1 MDLLKLKLFGV
12 LVLTL
17 ICNPEGKGQTQE
29 TKNQGIAALTQGMEK
44 MPGFID
50 LYWDDPNG
58 KIWMAIPEGGSE
70 MLYYPSLAAGLGSND
85 IGLDRGRISGAHV
98 VNFIPAGEKLLLQ
111 SNNFKYRASAS
122 NVLEQAA
129 VDESFA
135 ASIIWGFKIAG
146 RENDKILVDAT
157 DFFLQDAIGVVETIK
172 RNGQGN
178 YKVDLSRSALF
189 KPRTKS
195 FPKNTEIEATITF
208 TGDQAG
214 NYIRQILPDPKA
226 ISLRLHHS
234 FVALPDNDFEM
245 RKFDSRAGVNA
256 ISYYDYSTAINEPIE
271 KQFMRRHRL
280 VKKNPD
286 AALSEVEKPIVYYI
300 DPGTP
305 EPIKTALME
314 GTLWWAEAF
323 EKAGFKDAFQVKLL
337 PEDADPMDVRYHLV
351 QWVHRSTR
359 GWSYGGGV
367 TDPRTGEIIKG
378 KVTLGSLRVRQD
390 YLIAQALA
398 GNFDSSNPDNQAI
411 MDLALARMRQLA
423 AHEVG
428 HTLGLP
434 HNYIA
439 SAKGRTSVMDYPH
452 PAVRIK
458 DAAIDLSDAYAEGS
472 GEWDIAAIKMAYASL
487 PEGMDEQETL
497 NQWVSEYRQNG
508 LDFLADQDARPAGS
522 AHPET
527 HLWDNGTDPVAEL
540 QQTMAIRKMVLAD
553 FGPNKIPDGT
563 ALARLEELLVPVYMY
578 HRYQVEAASKVLGGV
593 NYAYTVKGD
602 QRERHQ
608 IIPRKAQENALVQ
621 ILEILQPE
629 TLALPE
635 QILNHLPPRPFGYN
649 PNPRET
655 FQRKTGLVFDPL
667 SPAEIAAH
675 HCLSLLFHS
684 ERASRLV
691 SQKALNPSQIGLEE
705 MIEHV
710 LEASWKAPAKTGYA
724 AEIKRSVEKL
734 VLQHL
739 MQLGTDQSTSAQVR
753 AIALM
758 KASELS
764 DWIKRQEPSDFSQK
778 AHYAFCG
785 KQISQFKDHPADE
798 IMVLKPLPAP
808 DGAPIGQME
817 ENWLSPVC
825 GTENY

>member
-1 MDLLKLKLFGV
+1 
-12 LVLTL
+12 
-17 ICNPEGKGQTQE
+17 
-29 TKNQGIAALTQGMEK
+29 
-44 MPGFID
+44 
-50 LYWDDPNG
+50 
-58 KIWMAIPEGGSE
+58 
-70 MLYYPSLAAGLGSND
+70 
-85 IGLDRGRISGAHV
+85 
-98 VNFIPAGEKLLLQ
+98 
-111 SNNFKYRASAS
+111 
-122 NVLEQAA
+122 
-129 VDESFA
+129 
-135 ASIIWGFKIAG
+135 
-146 RENDKILVDAT
+146 
-157 DFFLQDAIGVVETIK
+157 
-172 RNGQGN
+172 
-178 YKVDLSRSALF
+178 
-189 KPRTKS
+189 
-195 FPKNTEIEATITF
+195 
-208 TGDQAG
+208 
-214 NYIRQILPDPKA
+214 
-226 ISLRLHHS
+226 
-234 FVALPDNDFEM
+234 
-245 RKFDSRAGVNA
+245 
-256 ISYYDYSTAINEPIE
+256 
-271 KQFMRRHRL
+271 
-280 VKKNPD
+280 
-286 AALSEVEKPIVYYI
+286 
-300 DPGTP
+300 
-305 EPIKTALME
+305 
-314 GTLWWAEAF
+314 
-323 EKAGFKDAFQVKLL
+323 
-337 PEDADPMDVRYHLV
+337 MDVRYHLV

-458 DAAIDLSDAYAEGS
+458 DGAIDLSDAYAEGI

-629 TLALPE
+629 TLAFYR
-635 QILNHLPPRPFGYN
+635 N
-649 PNPRET
+649 
-655 FQRKTGLVFDPL
+655 K
-667 SPAEIAAH
+667 S
-675 HCLSLLFHS
+675 
-684 ERASRLV
+684 
-691 SQKALNPSQIGLEE
+691 
-705 MIEHV
+705 
-710 LEASWKAPAKTGYA
+710 
-724 AEIKRSVEKL
+724 
-734 VLQHL
+734 
-739 MQLGTDQSTSAQVR
+739 
-753 AIALM
+753 
-758 KASELS
+758 
-764 DWIKRQEPSDFSQK
+764 
-778 AHYAFCG
+778 
-785 KQISQFKDHPADE
+785 
-798 IMVLKPLPAP
+798 
-808 DGAPIGQME
+808 
-817 ENWLSPVC
+817 
-825 GTENY
+825 